1 MTPFTYITLALALVG
16 SVIAAPAPVTPETAT
31 LAKRITHSGR
41 GTFFN
46 VGLGACGKHNVDS
59 DHIVAISSSIF
70 GSGGNC
76 EQFMEITNTKN
87 GKKAFG
93 LVRDSCPGCGPGDV
107 DMSPSL
113 FQALGA
119 TLDEG
124 VVSVSWHFE
133 KKGFKP

>member
-1 MTPFTYITLALALVG
+1 MSPFTYVVLALAVIS
-16 SVIAAPAPVTPETAT
+16 SVIAVPAPVVPEASN
-31 LAKRITHSGR
+31 LEKRITHSGR

-46 VGLGACGKHNVDS
+46 VGLGACGKHNVNS

-76 EQFMEITNTKN
+76 EQFMEIKNTKN
-87 GKKAFG
+87 GKTAFG
-93 LVRDSCPGCGPGDV
+93 LVRDSCPGCGPADI

-119 TLDEG
+119 SLEEG
-124 VVSVSWHFE
+124 VIKVSWHF
-133 KKGFKP
+133 KPKGFHP